1 VAGSS
6 VGVVDGV
13 AVFSG
18 VGVSVGRGEG
28 VAEGGRVGVNVGVG
42 LGEGVAVSSL
52 VAVGGSIVG
61 VGGDDAEPQAPVNPT
76 RTIRNALV
84 NDDKFIRYLTIKKL
98 EKIVFRA
105 KPTKDEAGMIE
116 SCCQIYN

>member
-1 VAGSS
+1 

-18 VGVSVGRGEG
+18 VGVSVGRGDG
-28 VAEGGRVGVNVGVG
+28 VAEGGRVGVNVGLG
-42 LGEGVAVSSL
+42 LCEGVAVEVM

-61 VGGDDAEPQAPVNPT
+61 VGGDDARLQAPVKPT

-84 NDDKFIRYLTIKKL
+84 KDDKVIRYLRDQ
-98 EKIVFRA
+98 E
-105 KPTKDEAGMIE
+105 
-116 SCCQIYN
+116 